1 MVKYY
6 GRAKSRIGSVNT
18 NQPGLKMAGCPSK
31 IGRTGRL
38 DRYIGQ
44 RVNCNLKMC
53 GYTRKNTTKQYR
65 CRHGV
70 NFILDSAGN
79 AAVKAQCVEI
89 SKKGGGACVKC
100 PQRPQDL
107 KAEKKHGC
115 KSCSRAVK
123 GTGGASAVG
132 VADPC
137 DDTTGNTPDCS
148 SSGCMAAGETCDPGK
163 PRQNVCTDGRGCCC
177 TRL

>member
-31 IGRTGRL
+31 IGRSGRL

-44 RVNCNLKMC
+44 RVNCNLEIC
-53 GYTRKNTTKQYR
+53 GYKRKGNWYS

-89 SKKGGGACVKC
+89 SKKRLVACVKC
-100 PQRPQDL
+100 TKRPQDS
-107 KAEKKHGC
+107 KPKK
-115 KSCSRAVK
+115 
-123 GTGGASAVG
+123 
-132 VADPC
+132 
-137 DDTTGNTPDCS
+137 
-148 SSGCMAAGETCDPGK
+148 
-163 PRQNVCTDGRGCCC
+163 
-177 TRL
+177 

>member
-6 GRAKSRIGSVNT
+6 GRSKQRIGSVNT

-31 IGRTGRL
+31 IGRSGRL

-53 GYTRKNTTKQYR
+53 GYKRNGKWYR
-65 CRHGV
+65 CRRGV

-79 AAVKAQCVEI
+79 AVVKAQCVEI

-100 PQRPQDL
+100 PKRPQDSTP
-107 KAEKKHGC
+107 KK
-115 KSCSRAVK
+115 
-123 GTGGASAVG
+123 
-132 VADPC
+132 
-137 DDTTGNTPDCS
+137 
-148 SSGCMAAGETCDPGK
+148 
-163 PRQNVCTDGRGCCC
+163 
-177 TRL
+177 